1 LGTALNSSSAVVNL
15 NGDWERLVHGKVV
28 GTIGVPSSLPP
39 SGVYTLRREFLLP
52 KLPNRERL
60 ILRFNGINYHGA
72 VSLNGQRLGTTI
84 PYVPH
89 EFDGSEQAR
98 EGRNTVEVEIIDAG
112 IGPDDRG
119 KNEVAFGT
127 TGGWESSG
135 GIIHDAYVEVRPAS
149 FISNV
154 RFSYHL
160 NDGHGSAACKAELFI
175 SSTESADADC
185 ELSITWGPSEVA
197 HAKTHLQLQPGEK
210 SAAELSFDLNDIAL
224 WSPDEP
230 NLYRLKATLRTASGE
245 HSWSCRTGFRDVRVQ
260 GRDFF
265 LNGKRLV
272 LQGVCRHDMWEGE
285 GFTLTPGQEAR
296 DMRMIKALGCN
307 FVRLVHYPHDRRVI
321 ELAEELGLFVS
332 EEPGF
337 WNFNFAKLHQPFID
351 VGLRI
356 LEAAI
361 RRDWNSPA
369 VMIWLLGNEC
379 EFSAEYLKQGKQ
391 LCNSLDPISRPV
403 SVAHINAADVLSAKK
418 LFDETG
424 LDFYDWHAYEF
435 ADDKFIKLPEQFGP
449 SKPLT
454 LTEWGW
460 EDGGHGDLFYEDHFD
475 ALLAQTKAGTI
486 AGHSFWSW
494 NDMRQYTRED
504 WATRNGILLSGA
516 VTEDRNIRE
525 PIYSRLAG
533 LFASR
538 PELPEYTAPNA
549 PRVLPLRSLPLSPGS
564 VCDIVDL
571 QPLAESQSA
580 KDSWAAF
587 ETWLKQFWSSAAMA
601 EDQWSRIGEHFL
613 LWKVPNVT
621 IAGVPFRFPVLDN
634 YVRPLVLTQ
643 EVPELTIPIDQQ
655 CSKIHFL
662 GQVTFPLGYPLLGHR
677 GEAVAVYSIVGANG
691 ASQDLPIRNGIET
704 AQANRIYQ
712 ATRVD
717 PIATDAQ
724 AALDF
729 DKDIVREQYRFL
741 LWSVSVKLGRVRSVR
756 CRLNSGQPSLVIL
769 AVTTEG

>member
-1 LGTALNSSSAVVNL
+1 M
-15 NGDWERLVHGKVV
+15 
-28 GTIGVPSSLPP
+28 
-39 SGVYTLRREFLLP
+39 YTLRREFLLP
-52 KLPNRERL
+52 TLPNRERA
-60 ILRFNGINYHGA
+60 ILRFHGINYHGT
-72 VSLNGQRLGTTI
+72 VSLNGRRLGTTI

-89 EFDGSEQAR
+89 EFDGTEHAHES
-98 EGRNTVEVEIIDAG
+98 RNTVEVEIIDAG
-112 IGPDDRG
+112 IGPNARG
-119 KNEVAFGT
+119 KSEVAFGT

-135 GIIHDAYVEVRPAS
+135 GIIHDAYVEIRPAS
-149 FISNV
+149 YIKNV
-154 RFSYHL
+154 CFGYRLSEGY
-160 NDGHGSAACKAELFI
+160 GKATCKAQLFI
-175 SSTESADADC
+175 SSAESADADC
-185 ELSITWGPSEVA
+185 ELALTWGQSEVA
-197 HAKTHLQLQPGEK
+197 HAKSHLQLQAGEK
-210 SAAELSFDLNDIAL
+210 NTVELNFDLNDIAL

-230 NLYRLKATLRTASGE
+230 NLYSLEATLRTASGE
-245 HSWSCRTGFRDVRVQ
+245 HSWTCRTGFREITIQ
-260 GRDFF
+260 GRDFL
-265 LNGKRLV
+265 LNGKRLL

-285 GFTLTPGQEAR
+285 GFTLTPGQETK

-321 ELAEELGLFVS
+321 DLAEELGLLVS

-337 WNFNFAKLHQPFID
+337 WNFDFNKLDQSFID

-356 LEAAI
+356 LETAI

-379 EFSAEYLKQGKQ
+379 EFTAEYLKRGKQ
-391 LCNSLDPISRPV
+391 LCNSLDPIHRLV
-403 SVAHINAADVLSAKK
+403 SVAHINADVPTAKK
-418 LFDETG
+418 LFDETE

-435 ADDKFIKLPEQFGP
+435 ADDKFIKLPEQFGS

-460 EDGGHGDLFYEDHFD
+460 EDAGHGDLFYEDHFD
-475 ALLAQTKAGTI
+475 ELLAQTKLGAI

-538 PELPEYTAPNA
+538 PELPQYAAPKA
-549 PRVLPLRSLPLSPGS
+549 PRILPLRSVPFSPGS
-564 VCDIVDL
+564 SHQVVDL
-571 QPLAESQSA
+571 QPLAESESA
-580 KDSWAAF
+580 RHSFAAF
-587 ETWLKQFWSSAAMA
+587 EASLKQFWPSAAMA
-601 EDQWSRIGEHFL
+601 EDQWSRTGQRFL
-613 LWKVPNVT
+613 LWQIPSVT
-621 IAGVPFRFPVLDN
+621 IAGVPFDFPILDD

-643 EVPELTIPIDQQ
+643 EVPEFTIPMNRR

-662 GQVTFPLGYPLLGHR
+662 GQVTFPLGYPLHGQH
-677 GEAVAVYSIVGANG
+677 GESVAVYSIVGANG
-691 ASQDLPIRNGIET
+691 ASQDLPVRNGIET

-717 PIATDAQ
+717 PIATEAQ

-741 LWSVSVKLGRVRSVR
+741 LWSVTVKPGQVRSVR
-756 CRLNSGQPSLVIL
+756 CRLNSGQPSLAIL
-769 AVTTEG
+769 AITTEV